1 MAEIIAEENVN
12 GAIESQ
18 GFDAQLLEAVRRQI
32 EYYFS
37 KENLANDKY
46 LSSQM
51 DAQMSVPIAT
61 VMKFAK
67 LKALTQDEAVVKA
80 ALVDSSVTVV
90 EDRLKA
96 NLKSVGRSTIILREL
111 PTDSTEEEVREI
123 FNYPGCKNIV
133 SLRSDIGDTWFVVMD
148 TEEDAKDTII
158 ALRVNKRLF
167 RGHPLKARLK
177 TEAVVRSYFPT
188 NVPTV
193 PTPIFPIMQP
203 FPILP
208 TPGMDVL
215 MPYYVPHYNGELGG
229 PVPPEG
235 AEGAATEGVQ
245 PAEGI
250 AVEGGAGGRRGYGR
264 EHGKGNG
271 GKSGA
276 SKGERPPRRTNSAGE
291 GNGNRRNNRE
301 GGNREKKTNNAAT
314 TTSSSSTEEVPAIEV
329 NAVTFPPLG
338 NSNSPTAADKPIPVA
353 GYTEP
358 FQRYSVD
365 EIIAIVRGIK
375 DARLP
380 EGISPEAHLVAMT
393 PEINQDLLKRQ
404 RTFTIDETREQLRLG
419 RPVMRDA
426 ILPGAVDYRSMMF
439 GDCATPSGPAPTQRP
454 SGETAVPAKNGSSAS
469 SEPVAAAETVQKAA
483 EIPEV
488 AVEDIHAAITSPGRT
503 ISAATWAA
511 MVRSSANTV
520 PSTSAENFPPP
531 APTGSS
537 ATSPPPAATQPVKT
551 KSPSKGSGKSRENKN
566 HRREAANAQPVEQAT
581 STTETSNNVHSD
593 AVPAVGNEQNN
604 QENGANNAD
613 QTVEGAA
620 WGGKASFANVLKAA
634 GEAEPPVPTTKPVST
649 TKPRSSSHSSGT
661 GKSNGKKGSGMDGD
675 VWAKETLPAL
685 PAEK

>member
-1 MAEIIAEENVN
+1 
-12 GAIESQ
+12 
-18 GFDAQLLEAVRRQI
+18 
-32 EYYFS
+32 
-37 KENLANDKY
+37 
-46 LSSQM
+46 M

-61 VMKFAK
+61 VMKVRIIQLANLLCLPLTCCCLSLQFAK

-90 EDRLKA
+90 DDRLKA
-96 NLKSVGRSTIILREL
+96 NLKSVGRSTIILRDL
-111 PTDSTEEEVREI
+111 PTDATEEEVREI
-123 FNYPGCKNIV
+123 FNYSGCKNIV

-148 TEEDAKDTII
+148 TEEDAKDTVI

-167 RGHPLKARLK
+167 RGHPVKARLK

-193 PTPIFPIMQP
+193 PAPIFPIMQP
-203 FPILP
+203 FPIIP
-208 TPGMDVL
+208 TPGMEVML
-215 MPYYVPHYNGELGG
+215 PYYVPHFNGEIGG
-229 PVPPEG
+229 PVPAEG

-250 AVEGGAGGRRGYGR
+250 AVEGVAGGRRGYGR
-264 EHGKGNG
+264 EHGKSNG

-276 SKGERPPRRTNSAGE
+276 SKGERPPRRTNSTGE

-301 GGNREKKTNNAAT
+301 GGNREKKNSNAAT

-439 GDCATPSGPAPTQRP
+439 GDCATPSGPASAQRT
-454 SGETAVPAKNGSSAS
+454 SGETTVPTKSDSSAS
-469 SEPVAAAETVQKAA
+469 SESVAAPNVQKPA
-483 EIPEV
+483 EVPEV
-488 AVEDIHAAITSPGRT
+488 TAEDFHGATASPGRT

-511 MVRSSANTV
+511 MVRSAANTV

-531 APTGSS
+531 APTGAS
-537 ATSPPPAATQPVKT
+537 AVSPPPAATQPAKT

-566 HRREAANAQPVEQAT
+566 HRREAASAQPVEQVNKT
-581 STTETSNNVHSD
+581 SC
-593 AVPAVGNEQNN
+593 
-604 QENGANNAD
+604 
-613 QTVEGAA
+613 
-620 WGGKASFANVLKAA
+620 
-634 GEAEPPVPTTKPVST
+634 
-649 TKPRSSSHSSGT
+649 
-661 GKSNGKKGSGMDGD
+661 
-675 VWAKETLPAL
+675 
-685 PAEK
+685 